1 MVVILEEQRLTG
13 KKVAIPTGIA
23 VSPHKLLM
31 GILEW
36 AITEVI
42 GVDLSFAIVITT
54 GLVQLMHHSLLEVV
68 EHLKQWLSA
77 GCVVDVGEF
86 HMALGDKV
94 LRLLIVELLVVD
106 KVELV
111 VQVL

>member
-1 MVVILEEQRLTG
+1 
-13 KKVAIPTGIA
+13 
-23 VSPHKLLM
+23 
-31 GILEW
+31 
-36 AITEVI
+36 
-42 GVDLSFAIVITT
+42 
-54 GLVQLMHHSLLEVV
+54 LLEVV